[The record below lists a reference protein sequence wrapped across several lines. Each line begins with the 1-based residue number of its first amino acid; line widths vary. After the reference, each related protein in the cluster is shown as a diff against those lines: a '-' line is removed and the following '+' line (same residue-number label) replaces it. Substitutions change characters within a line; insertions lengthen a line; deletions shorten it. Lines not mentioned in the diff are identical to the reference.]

1 MSTAT
6 MPSTLPAVPTA
17 ATIAPAK
24 ARAPTGSPTLG
35 ATVRLFYQFASPRLL
50 TASLLVSLGVRL
62 AIGDW
67 QVWDAL
73 VFASL
78 VAWQPLNE
86 WLIHKYVLH
95 ARPRRILGWTW
106 DTYLARKHRAHHE
119 NPWDTPTLFVP
130 IRTTVMVSLVMG
142 PLFYLLMPTLA
153 LALTGVVS
161 LFAIGC
167 AYEWSHFLPHT
178 AYRAKTNWMRDTIK
192 FHRLHHFKH
201 EDYWMGV
208 SSNLGDRLLGTFPE
222 PRSVPAS
229 ETARSLPGVPVDAAR

>member
-1 MSTAT
+1 MSTAAFQGNIST
-6 MPSTLPAVPTA
+6 MPTTETSTPS
-17 ATIAPAK
+17 I
-24 ARAPTGSPTLG
+24 ARAPTGSPTLA

-50 TASLLVSLGVRL
+50 TAGLLVTLAARI

-67 QVWDAL
+67 QLWDAVIL
-73 VFASL
+73 ASL
-78 VAWQPLNE
+78 VAWQPVNE
-86 WLIHKYVLH
+86 WLIHNYVLH
-95 ARPRRILGWTW
+95 ARPRRILGRTW

-130 IRTTVMVSLVMG
+130 IRTTVTVTLVLG
-142 PLFYLLMPTLA
+142 PAYYLVMPTLA
-153 LALTGVVS
+153 LAMTGVVS

-178 AYRAKTNWMRDTIK
+178 AYRARTKWMRDTIK

-229 ETARSLPGVPVDAAR
+229 ATARSLPGVPVDG